1 MIDAP
6 PVLDWKAPGASGE
19 ADFGSFY
26 RANRTLLF
34 RALVVMTRDVHA
46 AEELTQDSFV
56 KIWERWER
64 VARMT
69 DPIGYL
75 YRTALNGWFQVHR
88 RTARATRRVVL
99 PRQVLDPM
107 AAVDERDRLARRL
120 LELPA
125 RQRAALVLTE
135 YLGHSSTTAGRALGI
150 RPGTVRRLASKARA
164 TLRQR
169 FEEEEQAR

>member
-1 MIDAP
+1 MIDAS
-6 PVLDWKAPGASGE
+6 PVLDGKAPGASGA
-19 ADFGSFY
+19 ADFESFY

-56 KIWERWER
+56 KVWERWER
-64 VARMT
+64 VASVT

-88 RTARATRRVVL
+88 RTARAALRVVL

-107 AAVDERDRLARRL
+107 AAVDERDL
-120 LELPA
+120 L
-125 RQRAALVLTE
+125 
-135 YLGHSSTTAGRALGI
+135 
-150 RPGTVRRLASKARA
+150 
-164 TLRQR
+164 
-169 FEEEEQAR
+169 

>member
-6 PVLDWKAPGASGE
+6 PVLEGKGPGASGL
-19 ADFGSFY
+19 ADFESFY
-26 RANRTLLF
+26 RANRVRLF
-34 RALVVMTRDVHA
+34 RALVVMTRDVHS
-46 AEELTQDSFV
+46 AEELTQESFV
-56 KIWERWER
+56 KVWERWER
-64 VARMT
+64 VVTMA

-88 RTARATRRVVL
+88 RAGRAARRVGL
-99 PRQVLDPM
+99 SRHVLDPIET
-107 AAVDERDRLARRL
+107 VDERDMLARQL
-120 LELPA
+120 LQLPA
-125 RQRAALVLTE
+125 RQRAALVLTD

-169 FEEEEQAR
+169 LEEEEGTQ